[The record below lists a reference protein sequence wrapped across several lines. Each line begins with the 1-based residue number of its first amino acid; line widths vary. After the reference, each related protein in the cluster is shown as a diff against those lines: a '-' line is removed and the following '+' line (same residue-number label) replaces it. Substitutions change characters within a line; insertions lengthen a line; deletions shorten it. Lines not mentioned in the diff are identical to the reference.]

1 MRYLILL
8 TLYILLQ
15 SVALAA
21 PIKDFTANYNL
32 YHNEMYVGQSTRN
45 LTTQNKLLTFT
56 SVAKTAGIAAW
67 FVNMTITETSKLRFT
82 DNRLHF
88 ISYHY
93 NEDKNGKNKSYQLHL
108 DSPHKLY
115 NSYTKKHYP
124 AVDNM
129 HDILGFTVAIMHELQ
144 TGNREIKYTIA
155 EKKKLKTY
163 TLKLLKQENLTT
175 DKGTISTLKIEHYDP
190 DTKRRFTFWCAE
202 NMGFLPVRILNIN
215 EKGDENLINL
225 THFNQKAINL
235 HLNLGNEESD

>member
-8 TLYILLQ
+8 SLYFLLQ
-15 SVALAA
+15 SVALSA

-67 FVNMTITETSKLRFT
+67 FVNMTITETSKLRFKN
-82 DNRLHF
+82 NRLHF

-163 TLKLLKQENLTT
+163 TLKLLTQENLTT
-175 DKGTISTLKIEHYDP
+175 DKGTISTLKMEHYDP

-235 HLNLGNEESD
+235 HLNFHNEESD

>member
-67 FVNMTITETSKLRFT
+67 FVNMTITETSKLRFKN
-82 DNRLHF
+82 NRLHF

-163 TLKLLKQENLTT
+163 TLKLIKQENLTT
-175 DKGTISTLKIEHYDP
+175 DKGTISTLKMEHYDP

-202 NMGFLPVRILNIN
+202 NLGFLPIRILNIN

-225 THFNQKAINL
+225 THLNQKAINL
-235 HLNLGNEESD
+235 HLNLSNEESD

>member
-32 YHNEMYVGQSTRN
+32 YHNEMYIGQSTRN

-175 DKGTISTLKIEHYDP
+175 DKGTISTLKMEHYDP

-202 NMGFLPVRILNIN
+202 NLGFLPIRILNIN

-225 THFNQKAINL
+225 THLNQKAINL
-235 HLNLGNEESD
+235 HLNLSNEESD